1 MANEIHVNY
10 ASGNTLYTVVRN
22 AVGDVWYVS
31 GQVFETWGTGR

>member
-31 GQVFETWGTGR
+31 WAGLRDLGNGR